1 MAVDTV
7 SANTAA
13 EADRISGSRTRLAD
27 NFETFLTLLT
37 TQLKNQDPLA
47 PLDSNQ
53 FTQQIVQLTGVE
65 QQLLTNDLLR
75 KLVDTSSRG
84 LGEAVSVLGKEVS
97 ADISTRTLQGGKAN
111 WTYELGQASN
121 TVKLEILDSTGRVV
135 RTLDA
140 NGAAAGDH
148 TLAWD
153 GKDASGRQLPDGG
166 NYALQVTARDS
177 GGSGLYSK
185 VKLKGIVTGI
195 ESGEDGTLL
204 SVGGTKIPWTAV
216 TGISQVSTAGGTP
229 T

>member
-7 SANTAA
+7 ASTTNV
-13 EADRISGSRTRLAD
+13 EADRVAASRTRLAD
-27 NFETFLTLLT
+27 NFEMFLSLLT
-37 TQLKNQDPLA
+37 TQLKNQDPLS
-47 PLDSNQ
+47 PMDSNQ
-53 FTQQIVQLTGVE
+53 FTQQIVQMTGVE

-84 LGEAVSVLGKEVS
+84 LGEAVSVLGKEVT
-97 ADISTRTLQGGKAN
+97 ADIDTRTLKGGKAS
-111 WTYELGQASN
+111 WTYELGEASN

-153 GKDASGRQLPDGG
+153 GKDGNGRQLPDGG
-166 NYALQVTARDS
+166 TYSLQVTARDA
-177 GGSGLYSK
+177 GGTGLFSN
-185 VKLKGIVTGI
+185 VKLKGVVTGI
-195 ESGEDGTLL
+195 ETGADGTLL
-204 SVGGTKIPWTAV
+204 SIGGTKIPWTSV
-216 TGISQVSTAGGTP
+216 TGITQPSTAGGTS